1 MEELRIQSGCTVS
14 NVNSHSN
21 SSSRRRKRTRSTA
34 AAAHYHVSALSSSSS
49 KRRQRSDEGGGLMGI
64 LSLCH
69 CQSPLVLPISSH
81 GTFSLSSDNKHDSLF
96 PSSSSSSSS
105 SFPLPPLLH
114 GTTTQWH
121 RRGRSIPPHSTLCH
135 WYIHG
140 TLWCERLRICQELGF
155 RGGGITNNTT
165 TLDITPE
172 FHPIRGCL
180 FYGHPPLTSGGS
192 LFLLPDMYKGIFG
205 IIESTHCAYN
215 VGEFRMARVIRHERC
230 ADIISSA
237 TCFMVSSSSKD
248 L

>member
-1 MEELRIQSGCTVS
+1 MMMMINSTTDRQQLQSSVKEAQQQQHQPQVTLHHHQQQQHPQQYPTATHRQGSPEVIMEELRIQSGCTVS

-135 WYIHG
+135 LVYTVRFG
-140 TLWCERLRICQELGF
+140 VNVCTYVKNGDFAVEGS
-155 RGGGITNNTT
+155 
-165 TLDITPE
+165 P
-172 FHPIRGCL
+172 PIIQHL
-180 FYGHPPLTSGGS
+180 IS
-192 LFLLPDMYKGIFG
+192 PDRSFIP
-205 IIESTHCAYN
+205 
-215 VGEFRMARVIRHERC
+215 
-230 ADIISSA
+230 SA
-237 TCFMVSSSSKD
+237 VVCFMD
-248 L
+248 TPH